1 MATGNKGGRP
11 RIADA
16 EKAKKGTLQKCRSKN
31 NVVPP
36 AALKIE
42 APPPPPKWLDEFGA
56 QEWRDKTD
64 LLDRLK
70 ILHKTDLGL
79 LAMLCREW
87 ENYVAAE
94 KDAKTVNRYYQVVSP
109 KSGEVTYIG
118 IHPAHTIA
126 QQHLKAYIQ
135 LCNEFGFSPASRS
148 RISMPTDEKIVSKA
162 ALLLK
167 KAV

>member
-11 RIADA
+11 RLADA
-16 EKAKKGTLQKCRSKN
+16 EKAKKGTLQKCRATNKPAAA
-31 NVVPP
+31 PP
-36 AALKIE
+36 ALTIQG
-42 APPPPPKWLDEFGA
+42 PPPPPEWLGEFGRK
-56 QEWRDKTD
+56 EWLEKTD
-64 LLDRLK
+64 MLDRLK

-87 ENYVAAE
+87 ENYIDAE
-94 KDAKTVNRYYQVVSP
+94 KKAKEVNRYYETE
-109 KSGEVTYIG
+109 KGYIG
-118 IHPAHTIA
+118 IHPLHTIA

-148 RISMPTDEKIVSKA
+148 RISMPADEKIVSKA

>member
-1 MATGNKGGRP
+1 
-11 RIADA
+11 
-16 EKAKKGTLQKCRSKN
+16 
-31 NVVPP
+31 
-36 AALKIE
+36 
-42 APPPPPKWLDEFGA
+42 
-56 QEWRDKTD
+56 
-64 LLDRLK
+64 
-70 ILHKTDLGL
+70 
-79 LAMLCREW
+79 MLCREW
-87 ENYVAAE
+87 ENYVFAE
-94 KDAKTVNRYYQVVSP
+94 KDAQAVSRYYTVVNP
-109 KSGEVTYIG
+109 KSGDVTYIG

>member
-1 MATGNKGGRP
+1 MALGNKGGRP

-16 EKAKKGTLQKCRSKN
+16 EKAKKGTLRKVRAQKHSEAP
-31 NVVPP
+31 PP
-36 AALKIE
+36 AAKIS
-42 APPPPPKWLDEFGA
+42 APPPPPEWLGEAG
-56 QEWRDKTD
+56 QKEWKDKTD

-87 ENYVAAE
+87 ENYITAE
-94 KDAKTVNRYYQVVSP
+94 LQAQEVSRFYETE
-109 KSGEVTYIG
+109 KGYIG
-118 IHPAHTIA
+118 IHPLHTIA

-148 RISMPTDEKIVSKA
+148 RISMPTDEKIISKA

>member
-11 RIADA
+11 RLADA
-16 EKAKKGTLQKCRSKN
+16 EKAKKGTLQKCRALKKSTA
-31 NVVPP
+31 PP
-36 AALKIE
+36 AAASIS
-42 APPPPPKWLDEFGA
+42 APPAPPEFLGEA
-56 QEWRDKTD
+56 GQKEWRDKTD

-87 ENYVAAE
+87 ENYISAE
-94 KDAKTVNRYYQVVSP
+94 QETKGISRFYETEKGYM
-109 KSGEVTYIG
+109 G
-118 IHPAHTIA
+118 IHPLHTIA
-126 QQHLKAYIQ
+126 QQHLKSYTQ

-162 ALLLK
+162 AALLK

>member
-1 MATGNKGGRP
+1 M
-11 RIADA
+11 
-16 EKAKKGTLQKCRSKN
+16 
-31 NVVPP
+31 
-36 AALKIE
+36 
-42 APPPPPKWLDEFGA
+42 
-56 QEWRDKTD
+56 
-64 LLDRLK
+64 LDRLK

-87 ENYVAAE
+87 ENYIDAE
-94 KDAKTVNRYYQVVSP
+94 QTAKEVNRYYETE
-109 KSGEVTYIG
+109 KGYIG
-118 IHPAHTIA
+118 IHPLHTIS

-148 RISMPTDEKIVSKA
+148 RISMPADEKIVSKA

>member
-1 MATGNKGGRP
+1 MAAGNKGGGRP

-16 EKAKKGTLQKCRSKN
+16 EKAKKGTLQKCRITKISP
-31 NVVPP
+31 PP
-36 AALKIE
+36 ASVSIS
-42 APPPPPKWLDEFGA
+42 APPPPPEWLGENGQ
-56 QEWRDKTD
+56 QEWIDKTD

-70 ILHKTDLGL
+70 ILHRTDLGL
-79 LAMLCREW
+79 LAMLCKEW
-87 ENYVAAE
+87 QNYVEAE
-94 KDAKTVNRYYQVVSP
+94 TMLDKHARYYNVKDDSGQV
-109 KSGEVTYIG
+109 KYWG

-148 RISMPTDEKIVSKA
+148 RISMPVDEKIVSKA
-162 ALLLK
+162 AALLK